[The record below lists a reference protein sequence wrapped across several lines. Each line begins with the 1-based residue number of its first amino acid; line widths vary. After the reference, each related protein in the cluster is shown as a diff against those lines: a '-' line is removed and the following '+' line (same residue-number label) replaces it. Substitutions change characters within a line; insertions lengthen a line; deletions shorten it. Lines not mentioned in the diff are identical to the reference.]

1 MEQLSATLP
10 QDLPEHWNASGRV
23 KARVRKPWL
32 LLAILTVPMLCTADD
47 RQHERQ
53 PLQKPRPPR
62 DLHLRQTNSYWN
74 GYERVPPGPTRMRSP
89 RLPHIQTYAPR
100 PHVRIVTR

>member
-1 MEQLSATLP
+1 MEQPSATLP
-10 QDLPEHWNASGRV
+10 QDSPEDSNGSRRV
-23 KARVRKPWL
+23 TIPVRKPGL
-32 LLAILTVPMLCTADD
+32 LLAILILIVPMLCTADD

-74 GYERVPPGPTRMRSP
+74 GCERVPPGPTRMRSP
-89 RLPHIQTYAPR
+89 
-100 PHVRIVTR
+100 